1 MSSSSLTADVKLLFM
16 LIVQRSEELFSQ
28 AYIWAQSKPVS
39 RFLGNVRGLQTFG
52 ITLQIRRLCHVLA
65 QAQSAV
71 FLISTQIS
79 FLQDEVGSGTIS
91 EGKKCYSFGV

>member
-1 MSSSSLTADVKLLFM
+1 M
-16 LIVQRSEELFSQ
+16 LVVRRSVELFSQ

-52 ITLQIRRLCHVLA
+52 IALQIRRLCHVLA
-65 QAQSAV
+65 RAQSAV

-79 FLQDEVGSGTIS
+79 LAGRGGIWHGFGREKSVILLECDRCLQT
-91 EGKKCYSFGV
+91 KCVHE